1 MKSVSTITPYDFR
14 RTHITSLLNSGA
26 ALQDVQAQAGHA
38 GGATTMLYA
47 QPAARNSRL
56 NSAKNSIDPCTANP

>member
-47 QPAARNSRL
+47 QPADALARRKKFTVEFGK
-56 NSAKNSIDPCTANP
+56 AK